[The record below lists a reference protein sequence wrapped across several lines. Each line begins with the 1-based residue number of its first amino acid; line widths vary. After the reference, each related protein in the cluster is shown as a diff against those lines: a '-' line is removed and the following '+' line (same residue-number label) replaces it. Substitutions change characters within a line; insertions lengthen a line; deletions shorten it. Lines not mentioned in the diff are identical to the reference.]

1 VGRSPAC
8 KTLAASLTDRIPNYK
23 LMDELKF
30 ALAKYIDIDDGE
42 FQTVSKYFKTKKIPK
57 GSILIKRGQQSNDL
71 FFIVKGALRVY
82 WQNGEQEITGWFAF
96 ENDFF
101 CHLSSFISKEP
112 SLFEVQ
118 SIENVELYYITRK
131 DIETLYKELPK
142 FETFV
147 RKFWEIII
155 KNLIKNIVSFQTE
168 TAKQRYD
175 KAIKNSVLIERV
187 PLKYLSSFLGVTPSS
202 LSRIRKQK

>member
-1 VGRSPAC
+1 M
-8 KTLAASLTDRIPNYK
+8 I
-23 LMDELKF
+23 
-30 ALAKYIDIDDGE
+30 
-42 FQTVSKYFKTKKIPK
+42 
-57 GSILIKRGQQSNDL
+57 
-71 FFIVKGALRVY
+71 
-82 WQNGEQEITGWFAF
+82 
-96 ENDFF
+96 FF

-131 DIETLYKELPK
+131 DIETLYIELPK

-202 LSRIRKQK
+202 LSRLRKQK